1 MTKKLTLEW
10 LRAALI
16 RAAKTIA
23 QTALGMLTVGAAF
36 EDIQWIRVVS
46 VALVAGVI
54 SILTSIA
61 TNLPEV
67 GSEGTLLVDTSN
79 PDKDK
84 YRLVLDAPLETFNTA
99 KTVRIVIDPKA
110 NLS

>member
-1 MTKKLTLEW
+1 MQKKLTLEW

-36 EDIQWIRVVS
+36 DDIQWIRLVS
-46 VALVAGVI
+46 VALVAGII
-54 SILTSIA
+54 SMLTSVA

-67 GSEGTLLVDTSN
+67 GSEGTLLVDTTN
-79 PDKDK
+79 PEKDI
-84 YRLVLDAPLETFNTA
+84 YRLDLDTPLETIAKT